1 MNGFSTT
8 EPSGMGAA
16 AATDLYRAVRSA
28 THPMLPATR
37 LLVQ

>member
-1 MNGFSTT
+1 MNGSSTT
-8 EPSGMGAA
+8 EPSGMVAA

-28 THPMLPATR
+28 MHTMLRAAR